1 MKTGKEIGLRAN
13 TKPQAVILAGGRSS
27 RFGEDKARS
36 QCGTKTLLQRVAQS
50 LQEAGFQITLSTGH
64 KEHKMFGYPIIWD
77 KEPFCGPLYVL
88 GNILESINRPKILLT
103 ACDTPWI
110 NPLLVRWLW
119 KKSENADIVLLE
131 NEFGRPS
138 PLPGIYSRRI
148 LPVVRENIAAK
159 EKSLKS
165 LLKRKLQINTLP
177 IRDWHSI
184 DPQGRSLANINTKQD
199 LKKSFIS

>member
-36 QCGTKTLLQRVAQS
+36 RCGRETLLQRVAQS
-50 LQEAGFQITLSTGH
+50 LEEAGFQITLSTGY
-64 KEHKMFGYPIIWD
+64 KEHEMFGYPIIWD
-77 KEPFCGPLYVL
+77 KELFYGPLYAL
-88 GNILESINRPKILLT
+88 GNILEAIDHQKIFLT

-110 NPLLVRWLW
+110 KPLLVRWLW
-119 KKSENADIVLLE
+119 EKSENADIVLLE
-131 NEFGRPS
+131 NESGNPS
-138 PLPGIYSRRI
+138 PLPGIYSKKI

-165 LLKRKLQINTLP
+165 LLKRKLRINTLP
-177 IRDWHSI
+177 VRDWHSI
-184 DPQGRSLANINTKQD
+184 DPQGKSLVNINTKQD
-199 LKKSFIS
+199 LKKIFIS